1 MRNIIVTGASR
12 GIGLA
17 IANRLAMGGDRV
29 IAIARSQTEELA
41 QLKEKTHELG
51 CGAVHFA
58 PFDLGDID
66 DIPALVRSFRKEFG
80 ELDGL
85 VNNAG
90 IGTSGLLAT
99 MHNSQIEKLFRL
111 NVFSPVVMTKY
122 VVRSMMTRNSGRVV
136 NIASVIA
143 FQGYSGLSVYGATK
157 AAAVGFT
164 RSLAREVGGLG
175 ITVNAVAPGFMSTE
189 MTRELDEGQRA
200 TVARR
205 SALRRLADP
214 GDVADAVEFL
224 LSEKARNITGTVLT
238 VDAGSLS

>member
-17 IANRLAMGGDRV
+17 IASRLARGGDRV
-29 IAIARSQTEELA
+29 IAIARSQTDELA
-41 QLKEKTHELG
+41 QLKETTHSLG
-51 CGAVHFA
+51 RGAVHFA

-66 DIPALVRSFRKEFG
+66 GIPALVRNFRQDFG
-80 ELDGL
+80 RLDGL

-99 MHNSQIEKLFRL
+99 MHNAQIEKLFRL
-111 NVFSPVVMTKY
+111 NIVSPAVMTKY
-122 VVRSMMTRNSGRVV
+122 VVRSMMTSKSGRVV
-136 NIASVIA
+136 NVASVIA
-143 FQGYSGLSVYGATK
+143 FQGYSGLSIYAATK
-157 AAAVGFT
+157 AASVGFT

-175 ITVNAVAPGFMSTE
+175 ITVNAVAPGFMNTE
-189 MTRELDEGQRA
+189 MTKKFGADQRA

-214 GDVADAVEFL
+214 EDVADAVEFL
-224 LSEKARNITGTVLT
+224 LSDKARNITGTVLT
-238 VDAGSLS
+238 VDAGSLA